1 MTLIDFN
8 LSKFV
13 KFLEEIVPN
22 ESFQGH
28 DKLVLFSWK
37 ILWFLIHD
45 GQLR

>member
-1 MTLIDFN
+1 MTPIDFN
-8 LSKFV
+8 LSKLV
-13 KFLEEIVPN
+13 KFLEKIVPD

-28 DKLVLFSWK
+28 DKLVLFSW